1 MRIRPNTGFTLI
13 ELLVTIVII
22 GILSKI
28 AFSSYREFIT
38 RAERTD
44 AKAVLL
50 ENAMSMEKLFTLNN
64 TYGTS
69 APPLPF
75 PQSPKAGKV
84 KYTIAVESVEPT
96 KYVLKAVPVDSSAK
110 CGTFKIDNTGLRSVT
125 SGTVDDCW
133 GNG

>member
-1 MRIRPNTGFTLI
+1 MRIRTNPGFTLI

-64 TYGTS
+64 TYVANPQT
-69 APPLPF
+69 LPF
-75 PQSPKAGKV
+75 PQSPKAGTI
-84 KYTIAVESVEPT
+84 KYMISLESVEAT
-96 KYVLKAVPVDSSAK
+96 KYVVKAVPVDSSAK

-125 SGTVDDCW
+125 SGTVDECW